1 MARPRQPKNQ
11 DLPCGL
17 LYRTDRGYYEFTRI
31 DGSKKSLGKGRK
43 QAKRLAIKYNSTFRV
58 DVELTHAICATK
70 AESVRLHHSTK
81 PLSDF
86 LPKIFD
92 KIAEDKEWAKGT
104 LKNHKIRFVLILEYF
119 GKLQANSVNLE
130 HINDFLRIANPSDSK
145 GVYNRFLCLLKT
157 IFDYCV
163 SDSVMLENPAS
174 KKIRRTIN
182 AKDEAMITRLT
193 IDDFAQIHERAGK
206 LGYPWL
212 QIAMELSL
220 QTSHAVLEI
229 SKLKYADIEEHI
241 RIQRQK
247 NKKKN
252 ASRVLIP
259 MNDEITDIVH
269 RSRQDNILSPF
280 VVHYMRQRKD
290 QNRPLAKGLEHNT
303 QLRSVQISRFFS
315 DIRDDLRLFNDI
327 EKRIDRPSF
336 HDIRSLSI
344 QIQEENGFDAQ
355 KRAAHSERASTE
367 IYKKGYNQWNEVPD
381 VVIDWRNDLP
391 KSDSA

>member
-1 MARPRQPKNQ
+1 MARPRESKNQ
-11 DLPCGL
+11 DLPTGL

-31 DGSKKSLGKGRK
+31 DGSKKSLGRDRK
-43 QAKRLAIKYNSTFRV
+43 LAKRLAIQYNSTYRV
-58 DVELTHAICATK
+58 DVELTHAICSNKT
-70 AESVRLHHSTK
+70 ESDRLHLSTK

-92 KIAEDKEWAKGT
+92 KIAEDKAWVEGT
-104 LKNHKIRFVLILEYF
+104 LKNHQIRFVLILNFF

-130 HINDFLRIANPSDSK
+130 HVNDFLHIANPTDSK
-145 GVYNRFLCLLKT
+145 GVYNRFLGLLKV

-174 KKIRRTIN
+174 KKIRRTMN
-182 AKDEAMITRLT
+182 AKDEATITRLT
-193 IDDFAQIHERAGK
+193 TSDFAAINQRAGE
-206 LGYPWL
+206 LGYQWL

-229 SKLKYADIEEHI
+229 SKLKYADIEEFI

-247 NKKKN
+247 NKRKN

-259 MNDEITDIVH
+259 MNDELADIVK

-290 QNRPLAKGLEHNT
+290 QNRSLAKGLEHKT
-303 QLRSVQISRFFS
+303 QLRSVQISRVFS
-315 DIRDDLRLFNDI
+315 DIRDELGLFDDI

-355 KRAAHSERASTE
+355 KRAAHSERASTD
-367 IYKKGYNQWNEVPD
+367 IYKKGYNRWNEVPD
-381 VVIDWRNDLP
+381 VVIDWRQNTLE
-391 KSDSA
+391 SETA